1 MLAAISSHRL
11 QLCPIFSPFRRVK
24 MTSSSF
30 DAVKA
35 AKTIKLKPL
44 DATPASFANFGQVI
58 SASHDR
64 QEFGPQDAQLDLHR
78 GTPRFYIM
86 HIEDRELSFSK
97 ITHHA
102 SVTQCLGSASGE
114 EWYLGV
120 AKPSILEG
128 AEFDNGDLKTPTQS
142 RCGHTYV
149 PPHPDNVYMF
159 RVTGT
164 KFLKLNRGTW
174 HAGPLF
180 KRKSMDFYNLE
191 LSDTNVVDHTT
202 HDFLKNDGV
211 VFLVEEDC

>member
-1 MLAAISSHRL
+1 M
-11 QLCPIFSPFRRVK
+11 
-24 MTSSSF
+24 
-30 DAVKA
+30 
-35 AKTIKLKPL
+35 AKTIKLKPI
-44 DATPASFANFGQVI
+44 DATPVSFAEFGQVI
-58 SASHDR
+58 SASADG
-64 QEFGPQDAQLDLHR
+64 QEFGLQDAQLELHR

-86 HIEDRELSFSK
+86 HLEDRKLKFSK

-120 AKPSILEG
+120 AKSSILEG
-128 AEFDNGDLKTPTQS
+128 AELNDGILKTSVQS
-142 RCGHTYV
+142 KCGHNYV
-149 PPHPDNVYMF
+149 PPHPDDVYMF

-180 KRKSMDFYNLE
+180 KSKTMDFYNLE
-191 LSDTNVVDHTT
+191 LSDTNIVDHTT

-211 VFLVEEDC
+211 VFLVEEDY